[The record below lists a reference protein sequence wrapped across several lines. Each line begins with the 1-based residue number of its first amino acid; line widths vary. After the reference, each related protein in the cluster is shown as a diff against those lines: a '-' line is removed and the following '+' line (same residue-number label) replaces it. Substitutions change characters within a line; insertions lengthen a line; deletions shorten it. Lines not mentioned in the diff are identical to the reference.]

1 MARIICIAN
10 QKGGIG
16 KTSCTLWLAGA
27 LSVDYNQKVLV
38 IDADAQQTIN
48 DLRTMEREQGI
59 EFFPFEVISTSPES
73 IEAVIEEHF
82 DSYDLIFLD
91 MPRMTGNDEMI
102 VDVLAVCDSM
112 LIPFVASTADTMSTG
127 VFMNI
132 VESLGEIRKEENLP
146 FYFFGFLN
154 KSSRRKENDFIPEY
168 AKDLGIV
175 IFDTPIKD
183 KKVFQQISTNKSILD
198 SKDGNIDFKPFVD
211 EFIKKFEIKISTKK
225 KK

>member
-1 MARIICIAN
+1 
-10 QKGGIG
+10 
-16 KTSCTLWLAGA
+16 
-27 LSVDYNQKVLV
+27 
-38 IDADAQQTIN
+38 
-48 DLRTMEREQGI
+48 
-59 EFFPFEVISTSPES
+59 
-73 IEAVIEEHF
+73 
-82 DSYDLIFLD
+82 

-112 LIPFVASTADTMSTG
+112 LVPFVASTADTMSTG

-146 FYFFGFLN
+146 FYSFGFLN

-175 IFDTPIKD
+175 IFDNPIKD

-198 SKDGNIDFKPFVD
+198 SKDGKTDFKPFVD

>member
-48 DLRTMEREQGI
+48 DLRTMEREQGT
-59 EFFPFEVISTSPES
+59 EVFPFEVISASPES
-73 IEAVIEEHF
+73 IEAVIEGHF

-112 LIPFVASTADTMSTG
+112 LVPFVASTADTMSTG

-146 FYFFGFLN
+146 FYSFGFLN

-168 AKDLGIV
+168 AKDLGIA

-198 SKDGNIDFKPFVD
+198 SKDGKKDFKPFVD
-211 EFIKKFEIKISTKK
+211 EFIKKFDIKISTKK

>member
-48 DLRTMEREQGI
+48 DLRTMEREQGT
-59 EFFPFEVISTSPES
+59 EVFPFEVISTSPES

-112 LIPFVASTADTMSTG
+112 LVPFVASTADTMSTG

-146 FYFFGFLN
+146 FYSFGFLN

-168 AKDLGIV
+168 AKDLGIT

-198 SKDGNIDFKPFVD
+198 SKDGKTDFKPFVE
-211 EFIKKFEIKISTKK
+211 EFIKKFELKISTKK